1 MFFAQS
7 QISHSDEGYNKFFAN
22 EKGIVSIMY
31 HRFNE
36 SKYPSTNIQ
45 MDIFEQHIINIKNSG
60 YSFLNP
66 ISLPKIFFEEKIEKK
81 FLLTIDDGYDSFY
94 KHAWP
99 YLKKN
104 KIPFLIFIS
113 TEAVGKQGYMNWE
126 KIQEIE
132 NYDFVSIGN
141 HSHSHKYLVNFSFSD
156 FKKDITKSIELFKNN
171 LGYNP
176 IFFSYPFGEWDHEQ
190 KKFISENFDFAFGQH
205 SGVIDINKDQY
216 ELPRFPI
223 NEKYGDIKRFKFIID
238 LLPLQYKKISIEGIT
253 ENKNPPKMSVE
264 FFKEQKID
272 NINCF
277 SNEGAG
283 WDKSQIKIKNNIL
296 EVNFRDKFFTRR
308 GRINCSINDNEGWRW
323 FGTQFVFKEIL
334 EN

>member
-176 IFFSYPFGEWDHEQ
+176 IFFSYPFGEWDYEQ